1 MRTLAVMLCLMLL
14 CGTMTVSAT
23 QAPVIAA
30 FEFSNE
36 GAVMETNIELNGY
49 GDKDK
54 GYNST
59 TGDAELYA
67 SVNGTNYRKLEWT
80 KDNYSDRGLQPA
92 MTGGN
97 NNPWGETA
105 WFEVQVSTAGYDN
118 IVFSAELGGTKK
130 GPRDYQLQY
139 SLDGKTFANV
149 GEVVSL
155 SDNKIMEPLFA
166 GTALPADAANASML
180 YIRVAVASDQTIG
193 GEVTLVG
200 STGGD
205 AVINNVV
212 VSGTAVV
219 GAADEGDASGH
230 DMLLF
235 IAIGVAVAA
244 IIIAVIAIVLLKK
257 KAKQ

>member
-1 MRTLAVMLCLMLL
+1 MLAVMLCLLLL

-23 QAPVIAA
+23 KDPVIAA

-36 GAVMETNIELNGY
+36 GAVMETNIELSGY

-80 KDNYSDRGLQPA
+80 KDNYSDRGMQPA

-118 IVFSAELGGTKK
+118 ITFSAELGGTKK

-166 GTALPADAANASML
+166 GTVLPADAANAGML

-193 GEVTLVG
+193 GAVTLNG

-205 AVINNVV
+205 AVINALFFEIYFGQRNLQCR
-212 VSGTAVV
+212 TAF
-219 GAADEGDASGH
+219 AD
-230 DMLLF
+230 
-235 IAIGVAVAA
+235 
-244 IIIAVIAIVLLKK
+244 
-257 KAKQ
+257 

>member
-1 MRTLAVMLCLMLL
+1 MLAVMLCLLL
-14 CGTMTVSAT
+14 CGAMTVSAT
-23 QAPVIAA
+23 KDPVIAA

-105 WFEVQVSTAGYDN
+105 WFEVQVSTRGYDN
-118 IVFSAELGGTKK
+118 LAFSAELGGTKK

-149 GEVVSL
+149 GNVVSL
-155 SDNKIMEPLFA
+155 SDNKILEKLFD
-166 GTALPADAANASML
+166 GVALPADAANAEML
-180 YIRVAVASDQTIG
+180 YIRMTVASDQTIG
-193 GEVTLVG
+193 GAVTLNG

-205 AVINNVV
+205 AVVNNIVIIGSTVGETTTDDTQTGGNNTVLFIVIGAVALALVIAVV
-212 VSGTAVV
+212 V
-219 GAADEGDASGH
+219 
-230 DMLLF
+230 
-235 IAIGVAVAA
+235 
-244 IIIAVIAIVLLKK
+244 IVLLVKK
-257 KAKQ
+257 KSKE